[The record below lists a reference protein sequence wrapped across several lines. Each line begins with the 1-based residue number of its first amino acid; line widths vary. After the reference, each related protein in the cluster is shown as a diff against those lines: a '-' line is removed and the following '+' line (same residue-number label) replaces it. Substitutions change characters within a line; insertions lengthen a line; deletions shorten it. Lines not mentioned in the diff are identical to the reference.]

1 MVRNESL
8 FRVSSRAEWHR
19 ISCSSSSLLKGY
31 RSASLLILVCD
42 DIIVLSYV
50 AIIAILKSVTVVLV
64 ESIDFSCCFLLFYA
78 LDLGDLC
85 LQGVKAR

>member
-1 MVRNESL
+1 M
-8 FRVSSRAEWHR
+8 
-19 ISCSSSSLLKGY
+19 KGY

-85 LQGVKAR
+85 LQVSRCQSKVKRRIKEANTKIFGAK